1 MYPFL
6 FFLLSPSPF
15 FSLLLLF
22 LLYSLFLL
30 PLFPFLSTPMFPPLL
45 QFFSSPPL
53 FSSSFPYSSSF
64 LPSRY
69 SITLRCWC
77 ENAEK
82 RPPFSEL
89 VRDLNT
95 SLETIASYM
104 DFTCLSVVNDKEG
117 HPYDLL
123 LVEQDEDS

>member
-6 FFLLSPSPF
+6 FFLLSSSPF
-15 FSLLLLF
+15 FSFSSTLFSSFPFFLFLQLPCFPPSFNSSLLLLY
-22 LLYSLFLL
+22 LL
-30 PLFPFLSTPMFPPLL
+30 
-45 QFFSSPPL
+45 L
-53 FSSSFPYSSSF
+53 FSSSFSYSSSF

-69 SITLRCWC
+69 SITLRCWS

-104 DFTCLSVVNDKEG
+104 DFTCLSVVNEKEG

-123 LVEQDEDS
+123 VEQDEDP